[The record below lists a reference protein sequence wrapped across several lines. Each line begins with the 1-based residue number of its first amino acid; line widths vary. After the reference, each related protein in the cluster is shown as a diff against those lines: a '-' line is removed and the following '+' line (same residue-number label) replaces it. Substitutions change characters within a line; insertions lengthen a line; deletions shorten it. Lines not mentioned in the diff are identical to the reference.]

1 MENRHMRSLMSMG
14 AIVLSAIKAMPP
26 QPVHRW
32 KDDEPRK
39 ATKDRSK
46 IKAARKQNRTRK

>member
-1 MENRHMRSLMSMG
+1 MTIKNMRQLMAMG
-14 AIVLSAIKAMPP
+14 AIVLSAIEAMPP

-32 KDDEPRK
+32 KDDEPAK

-46 IKAARKQNRTRK
+46 IKAARKQNRRK